1 MTEVYFENI
10 HEEIINEISE
20 AQKSLKICVAW
31 FTDIEIYDTV
41 LKAQKRGVKTS
52 IIIANHEFNRNSRVD
67 FKELLQRNGYVGYIG
82 KLSDGSRDKL
92 MHNKFC
98 IIDNET
104 VITGSYNWTY
114 KARFNDENIIII
126 NNQPQTISRFINKF
140 ESIKPEYGF
149 AVENN
154 QVKLLPI
161 ERIMKKWD
169 KKPIEM
175 TKKSKSNSAQD
186 IFNKF

>member
-10 HEEIINEISE
+10 HEEIINEISK

-31 FTDIEIYDTV
+31 FTDVEIYRTILNV
-41 LKAQKRGVKTS
+41 QKKGIKVS
-52 IIIANHEFNRNSRVD
+52 IIIANHEFNRNSKVD
-67 FKELLQRNGYVGYIG
+67 FKKLLQHNGYVGYIG

-126 NNQPQTISRFINKF
+126 NNQPQTTSRFINKF
-140 ESIKPEYGF
+140 ESIKPKYGF

-169 KKPIEM
+169 KKPLET
-175 TKKSKSNSAQD
+175 TKISKSNSAQD
-186 IFNKF
+186 ILNKF